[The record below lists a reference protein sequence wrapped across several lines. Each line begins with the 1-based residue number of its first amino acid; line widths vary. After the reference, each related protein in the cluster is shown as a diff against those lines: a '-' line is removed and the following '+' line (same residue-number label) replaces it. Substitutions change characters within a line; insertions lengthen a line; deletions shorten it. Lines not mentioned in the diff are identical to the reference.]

1 MDGME
6 LDFLSASHLWL
17 PVQISED
24 SYAYTCT
31 YTEYPQFPM
40 WAGVT
45 SYKVDLDSKMV
56 VVVGDI
62 IPFEV
67 LESVSKV
74 KKAELWPSAEA
85 EEQSHIIEI

>member
-1 MDGME
+1 M
-6 LDFLSASHLWL
+6 
-17 PVQISED
+17 
-24 SYAYTCT
+24 
-31 YTEYPQFPM
+31 
-40 WAGVT
+40 T